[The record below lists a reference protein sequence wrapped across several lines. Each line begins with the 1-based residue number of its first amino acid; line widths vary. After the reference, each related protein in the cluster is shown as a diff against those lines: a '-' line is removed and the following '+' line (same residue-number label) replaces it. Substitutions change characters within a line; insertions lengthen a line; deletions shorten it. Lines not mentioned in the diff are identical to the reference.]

1 MPFLIV
7 SGVSKSFQ
15 RVQTADLFVL
25 PVTFSVFRYT
35 LKRAIFLN
43 MNFSYNISSLR
54 YFLCISG
61 LFFCILR
68 VRLFLCRAGL
78 LGRDDGLNTVDGRA
92 ERVEFFLIAG
102 HNADR
107 AVRVQIVGDVP
118 QL

>member
-1 MPFLIV
+1 MPLLIV
-7 SGVSKSFQ
+7 SGVSEKPPMH
-15 RVQTADLFVL
+15 RAAELFVL

-54 YFLCISG
+54 NSLCISG
-61 LFFCILR
+61 LFLCILR

-102 HNADR
+102 HDADR

>member
-1 MPFLIV
+1 
-7 SGVSKSFQ
+7 
-15 RVQTADLFVL
+15 
-25 PVTFSVFRYT
+25 
-35 LKRAIFLN
+35 

-54 YFLCISG
+54 NFLCISG
-61 LFFCILR
+61 LFLCILR

-107 AVRVQIVGDVP
+107 AVRVQIVGDIP
-118 QL
+118 QFEEALLTLASFTMFPCRTARCSP

>member
-1 MPFLIV
+1 MPLLIV
-7 SGVSKSFQ
+7 SGVSENHQCTGQRSF
-15 RVQTADLFVL
+15 FVL

-43 MNFSYNISSLR
+43 MNFSYNIFTLR
-54 YFLCISG
+54 NFLCISG
-61 LFFCILR
+61 LFLCILR

-102 HNADR
+102 HDADR

>member
-54 YFLCISG
+54 NFLCISG
-61 LFFCILR
+61 LFLCILR
-68 VRLFLCRAGL
+68 VRLFVCRTGL
-78 LGRDDGLNTVDGRA
+78 LGRDDGLHAVDGCA
-92 ERVEFFLIAG
+92 EGIEFFLIAG
-102 HNADR
+102 HDADR